1 MEVNNLNQLRGRQDT
16 LIKRNAAFKDEIA
29 ALRKAVSYLSPHPGL
44 SSHKEDLENT
54 IRSNQTLIE
63 QNNPK
68 IYNLGNEIRN
78 HPDLKRG
85 GQSTGQ
91 YVQA

>member
-1 MEVNNLNQLRGRQDT
+1 MAVVNSLNELRARQNNYID
-16 LIKRNAAFKDEIA
+16 RNNAFKDEIA
-29 ALRKAVSYLSPHPGL
+29 ALRKALSYISPHPGL
-44 SSHKEDLENT
+44 GASKEDLENI
-54 IRSNQTLIE
+54 IRTNQIMIE

-85 GQSTGQ
+85 
-91 YVQA
+91 